1 MTKNCHKVVRKYL
14 TRNVKFMNIIPG
26 CNTKVG
32 GQKVVNKNCLML
44 CKWPEEA
51 SVRVWP
57 NMSLQR
63 AWAGHQLGCLYF
75 LYLNVSLVQ
84 WIRRNIHGISNKN
97 CWQIFICLVELSSI
111 LHDSNAMLHF
121 CTRSAL
127 LKSFFCSHQGV
138 WPRAWAINTNVC
150 DKGGL
155 HNVNT
160 IMFKH
165 EGCNW
170 WCGILFGSG
179 LFVASP
185 NIIFIILSS
194 GNNMINRLLRWWIN
208 PF

>member
-1 MTKNCHKVVRKYL
+1 MWCYVNGPGRRVSSVTQYELAESRGPAGMFVFPVFKCEFSSMNTAKYSWHKQQKML
-14 TRNVKFMNIIPG
+14 T
-26 CNTKVG
+26 
-32 GQKVVNKNCLML
+32 
-44 CKWPEEA
+44 
-51 SVRVWP
+51 
-57 NMSLQR
+57 
-63 AWAGHQLGCLYF
+63 
-75 LYLNVSLVQ
+75 
-84 WIRRNIHGISNKN
+84 NIHVSCGA
-97 CWQIFICLVELSSI
+97 LVNSPGLKCHVTFVHKECI
-111 LHDSNAMLHF
+111 LEIIF
-121 CTRSAL
+121 CT
-127 LKSFFCSHQGV
+127 HQTV

-165 EGCNW
+165 EECNW

-194 GNNMINRLLRWWIN
+194 RNNMINRLLRWWIN

>member
-26 CNTKVG
+26 CNTKVE
-32 GQKVVNKNCLML
+32 GQKVVNKNWLML

-51 SVRVWP
+51 TVRVWP

-63 AWAGHQLGCLYF
+63 AQAGMFVFPVFKCEFSSMNTAKYSWHKQQKLLT
-75 LYLNVSLVQ
+75 
-84 WIRRNIHGISNKN
+84 NIHMSCRAHSRHYKLK
-97 CWQIFICLVELSSI
+97 CHVTF
-111 LHDSNAMLHF
+111 LHKE
-121 CTRSAL
+121 CTFR
-127 LKSFFCSHQGV
+127 KIFCSYPTV
-138 WPRAWAINTNVC
+138 WPQASAINTNIC

-165 EGCNW
+165 EDCNW

-194 GNNMINRLLRWWIN
+194 RNNMINRLLRWWIN

>member
-1 MTKNCHKVVRKYL
+1 MTKNCHKVVMKYL

-32 GQKVVNKNCLML
+32 GQKLVNKNCLML

-63 AWAGHQLGCLYF
+63 ALAGAQLGCLYF

-111 LHDSNAMLHF
+111 LHDSNAMLHL

-127 LKSFFCSHQGV
+127 LKSFFVRIKVSGPKPERSIPMFVTRVDYTMSTLSCLNMRIVIDGV
-138 WPRAWAINTNVC
+138 EFYLARVYSLPAQTS
-150 DKGGL
+150 
-155 HNVNT
+155 
-160 IMFKH
+160 F
-165 EGCNW
+165 
-170 WCGILFGSG
+170 S
-179 LFVASP
+179 
-185 NIIFIILSS
+185 
-194 GNNMINRLLRWWIN
+194 
-208 PF
+208 